1 MHEFT
6 LYMIANPLLGIGL
19 GMLGL
24 LCVYNI
30 LRRQGRVAMG
40 MWLLIIVVLFYVYV
54 QISGEAA
61 EMNDSELVAPPGE
74 AP

>member
-6 LYMIANPLLGIGL
+6 LYLIANPLIGIGL

>member
-6 LYMIANPLLGIGL
+6 LYMIANPLIGIGL

-40 MWLLIIVVLFYVYV
+40 LWLLIVVVLFYVYV